1 MHKGSPHA
9 DGPGWPRQP
18 AFPSSH
24 GAISRRSARIR
35 RHWRSARRTPVA
47 PAGAGRDDASIP
59 IRPLKERTMA
69 SPLDIAAHTP
79 TAVWAVLA
87 GLVLMGLRQTKTQT
101 LSALRVWIVPA
112 VVGAASLA
120 GALRGFAGAGELLTG
135 ACWAVGAGLGFVSNR
150 SLDLPRR
157 VDANADG
164 SFTIGG
170 SIAPLLLF
178 VGVFMVRYVVNVAL
192 ALQPS
197 LSGNPQAAAIAA
209 IAYGFT
215 AGLLAARS
223 RKIWASRGNTGT
235 LLSA

>member
-1 MHKGSPHA
+1 
-9 DGPGWPRQP
+9 
-18 AFPSSH
+18 
-24 GAISRRSARIR
+24 
-35 RHWRSARRTPVA
+35 
-47 PAGAGRDDASIP
+47 
-59 IRPLKERTMA
+59 MA
-69 SPLDIAAHTP
+69 SPLDIVTHTP
-79 TAVWAVLA
+79 AAVWAVLA
-87 GLVLMGLRQTKTQT
+87 GLVLLGLRQTKPQT
-101 LSALRVWIVPA
+101 LSAARVWIVPA

-120 GALRGFAGAGELLTG
+120 GALRGFASAGELLTG
-135 ACWAVGAGLGFVSNR
+135 ACWALGAALGFVSNR

-157 VDANADG
+157 VSANADG

-192 ALQPS
+192 ALQPA
-197 LSGNPQAAAIAA
+197 LSSNPQAAAVAA

-223 RKIWASRGNTGT
+223 RKIWATRSNGGA